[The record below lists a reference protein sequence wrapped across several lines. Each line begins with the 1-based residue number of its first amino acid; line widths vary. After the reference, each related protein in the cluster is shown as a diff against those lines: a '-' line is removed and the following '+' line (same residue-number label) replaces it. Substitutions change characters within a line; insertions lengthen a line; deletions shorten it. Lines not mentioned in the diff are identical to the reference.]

1 MSANRRLSRV
11 ELSQQIVLWHGASG
25 GIAGWPVA
33 FTLFALLTWSGGCR
47 RATEQQ
53 AEVGI
58 ASWYGHP
65 FHGRPTASGEI
76 FDMEAALTAAH
87 RTLPLGAIVEI
98 TNLSNTRKFQVRVND
113 RGPFVA
119 NRIVDLSHG
128 SAKQIEMPGIADVR
142 LIVIRL
148 PRTRG
153 PDLFAVQ
160 VAQLSDRLDSEK
172 LREAMEARFGVSQ
185 LVYREGDHTWRVLV
199 GIENS
204 EENAGRLAERIGA
217 VRGGTFVVRIDSEES
232 NEDRESVFVRRAHF
246 ERSVRGCAASG
257 DRLRR
262 PR

>member
-1 MSANRRLSRV
+1 MSANRRFSRV

-47 RATEQQ
+47 RAAEQR

-76 FDMEAALTAAH
+76 FDMEALTAAH
-87 RTLPLGAIVEI
+87 RTLPLGAIVEV
-98 TNLSNTRKFQVRVND
+98 TNLSNTKRIQIRVND

-128 SAKQIEMPGIADVR
+128 SAKQIDMPGIANVR

-172 LREAMEARFGVSQ
+172 LRAEMEARFGVSQ
-185 LVYREGDHTWRVLV
+185 LVYREGDQTWRVLV
-199 GIENS
+199 GMENS
-204 EENAGRLAERIGA
+204 EENAGRLAERIRP
-217 VRGGTFVVRIDSEES
+217 VRGGTFVVRIDSEEKQ
-232 NEDRESVFVRRAHF
+232 
-246 ERSVRGCAASG
+246 
-257 DRLRR
+257 
-262 PR
+262 